1 MQDAGIME
9 IVSNPE
15 AYARYLRM
23 QGDNPMYS
31 AGNIALAMV
40 QEPHATAIATQDRW
54 KDLGRYVLDTERN
67 EGIQIFTRAPLG
79 KGYVITNA
87 YDISQTGG
95 RDVKRQALAN
105 DTPAMEKALAAL
117 LNYAVVPVVIDSELT
132 VPAYYDYRK
141 MELAIQ
147 PGFPDTEAFA
157 AIAAE
162 IAQCRFHAKGVNR
175 TYNREESELDA
186 ESVSCILCKRFGIQ
200 RDLPNLENLTTLY
213 EGWEPQEARQALTNI
228 QEMSKQIGNSIER
241 DISPKQHFRASMHRS
256 AR

>member
-1 MQDAGIME
+1 MQDAGIAE

-15 AYARYLRM
+15 AYARYLQM

-40 QEPHATAIATQDRW
+40 QHPKATVIATQDRW
-54 KDLGRYVLDTERN
+54 KVLGRYILDIERN
-67 EGIQIFTRAPLG
+67 EGIQIFTRPPLG

-95 RDVKRQALAN
+95 REVKRQALSN
-105 DTPAMEKALAAL
+105 DTPAMEKALTAL
-117 LNYAVVPVVIDSELT
+117 LNYSVVPVVVDNELSI
-132 VPAYYDYRK
+132 PAWYDYRK
-141 MELAIQ
+141 MELAVNT
-147 PGFPDTEAFA
+147 GFPETETFA

-162 IAQCRFHAKGVNR
+162 IAQCRIHAKGVNR

-186 ESVSCILCKRFGIQ
+186 ESVSYILCKRFGIQ
-200 RDLPNLENLTTLY
+200 RDLPNLENLTDLY
-213 EGWEPQEARQALTNI
+213 EGWEPHEARQALTNI

-241 DISPKQHFRASMHRS
+241 DIAPKQHSRS
-256 AR
+256 GMPRPTR